1 MQRDPLLAQLGL
13 DVLGDLRVEG
23 IGDDP
28 VRQLDEAHLL
38 ALMDQGLDH
47 LQPDKAGADH
57 HRLLVARI
65 LHRRLERQSIAHAAQ
80 AEHPLLLQAGDGGHL
95 FAGTCGYHQPI
106 VAIGEAVALVLHP
119 QGLGRRVQAQHPV
132 ANLHLYPL
140 GGELLRG
147 ELGHVARLLEI
158 VPHEVG
164 QTAGPEGD
172 HL

>member
-1 MQRDPLLAQLGL
+1 M
-13 DVLGDLRVEG
+13 
-23 IGDDP
+23 
-28 VRQLDEAHLL
+28 
-38 ALMDQGLDH
+38 
-47 LQPDKAGADH
+47 
-57 HRLLVARI
+57 
-65 LHRRLERQSIAHAAQ
+65 
-80 AEHPLLLQAGDGGHL
+80 LLQAGDGGHL

-140 GGELLRG
+140 GGELLGG

-158 VPHEVG
+158 IPHEIG